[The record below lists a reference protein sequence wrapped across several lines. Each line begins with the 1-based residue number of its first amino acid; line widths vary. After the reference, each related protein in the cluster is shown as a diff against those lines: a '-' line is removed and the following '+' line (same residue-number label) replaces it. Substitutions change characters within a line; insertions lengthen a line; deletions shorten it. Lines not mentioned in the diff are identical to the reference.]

1 MTGTSGLLVEDFP
14 MQLQQWNRS
23 SRQTQ
28 PITVLFEGS
37 NSGMV
42 TKAILSSSTTI
53 SQIKLK
59 GRHQGWFKS
68 GDKLVLG
75 GRELLEHECVGHLPR
90 EKDTGHLH
98 VYVKLSDLSS
108 FTVSTA
114 AGQSFTYR
122 NPSGQSISSQ
132 KSALTTSLAE
142 PSNPKSSPSS
152 KSLVVRG
159 QILEGDSPLDLTS
172 SGNCDSVV
180 HLVIRRPR
188 VECQVHKDSFE
199 LVITSDDDV
208 QSIKERVEAYHGL
221 PADSH
226 SLVWQGQRLSATKSL
241 ASYGVGEGSVLELV
255 PVEPVDLPEG
265 SPVLS
270 SPDHDLYEGWLKARA
285 GLAAGQAPKLAAA
298 GTGGSYFIADAEGKN
313 VAVFKPEDEEPM
325 AVNNPKGH
333 CSGGTEGYRRGVA
346 PGEGAVR
353 EVAAFLLDHGHFSGV
368 PPTALVSCHEM
379 STLANPEVPL
389 AAKIGS
395 LQAFVASESDCE
407 ERGTAIFCTEEV
419 HKIAIL
425 DIRIANCDRNGG
437 NILVQRREGDRT
449 CGWTLVPIDHGYC
462 LPSSFADLE
471 WEWRWWPQ
479 AQKPFSQKSK
489 EYIAA
494 LDVDRDQ
501 ETLAAHGLQL
511 RPECNRVRKVC
522 TMLLKK
528 AVALDW
534 TPAAIAGVMCRESL
548 QKSALEKVHSHVLSR
563 CKAQA
568 GGGEVEESVYLRLMS
583 AALDELLV

>member
-1 MTGTSGLLVEDFP
+1 
-14 MQLQQWNRS
+14 
-23 SRQTQ
+23 
-28 PITVLFEGS
+28 
-37 NSGMV
+37 
-42 TKAILSSSTTI
+42 
-53 SQIKLK
+53 
-59 GRHQGWFKS
+59 
-68 GDKLVLG
+68 
-75 GRELLEHECVGHLPR
+75 VGHLPR
-90 EKDTGHLH
+90 EKDTGNLH

-108 FTVSTA
+108 FTVSTN
-114 AGQSFTYR
+114 AGQSFTYS
-122 NPSGQSISSQ
+122 NPSARPLSPQ
-132 KSALTTSLAE
+132 KSALTSSLAQAPK
-142 PSNPKSSPSS
+142 PSDES

-159 QILEGDSPLDLTS
+159 QILDGDTPLDRTA
-172 SGNCDSVV
+172 SGNSDSVV
-180 HLVIRRPR
+180 HLVIRRPK

-208 QSIKERVEAYHGL
+208 ESIQKRAEAYHGL

-226 SLVWQGQRLSATKSL
+226 SLVWQGQRLSASKSL
-241 ASYGVGEGSVLELV
+241 ASYGVKEGSVLELV
-255 PVEPVDLPEG
+255 PVEPAEQANMPEG

-270 SPDHDLYEGWLKARA
+270 SPNHELYEGWLKARA
-285 GLAAGQAPKLAAA
+285 GLLAGQTPKLAPA

-325 AVNNPKGH
+325 AINNPKGH
-333 CSGGTEGYRRGVA
+333 SSGGTEGYRRGVA

-379 STLANPEVPL
+379 SSNPVLPVE
-389 AAKIGS
+389 AKIGS
-395 LQAFVASESDCE
+395 LQAFVAAESDCE
-407 ERGTAIFCTEEV
+407 ERGTGVFCTEEV

-437 NILVQRREGDRT
+437 NILVQRHQGSET
-449 CGWTLVPIDHGYC
+449 CGWKLVPIDHGYC
-462 LPSSFADLE
+462 LPSSFSDLE

-479 AQKPFSQKSK
+479 ADKPFSKRSK

-494 LDVDRDQ
+494 LDVDKDQ
-501 ETLAAHGLQL
+501 ETLKAHGLLL

-528 AVALDW
+528 AVALDF
-534 TPAAIAGVMCRESL
+534 TPAAIARLMCRESL
-548 QKSALEKVHSHVLSR
+548 QKSALEKVHSHVLSQ

-568 GGGEVEESVYLRLMS
+568 GTGEVEDSLYLRLMS